1 MQNLE
6 TLQPLM
12 LPLGVLVRGTA
23 TVIFYFR
30 SKTSERAKNVVYLF
44 KNNDSPN
51 TPEDN
56 IQLNEFCQEKLI
68 HIKVVGFFLYSNI
81 SRPILKTMANFVKS
95 VLMLPHLRYLE
106 L

>member
-6 TLQPLM
+6 TRQPLM

-30 SKTSERAKNVVYLF
+30 SKTSERAKNVVYLI
-44 KNNDSPN
+44 KNNDSPY

-68 HIKVVGFFLYSNI
+68 HIKVVGFF
-81 SRPILKTMANFVKS
+81 FVQ
-95 VLMLPHLRYLE
+95 
-106 L
+106 

>member
-1 MQNLE
+1 
-6 TLQPLM
+6 M
-12 LPLGVLVRGTA
+12 LPLGVLVRGNA

-30 SKTSERAKNVVYLF
+30 SKTSERAKNVVYLI
-44 KNNDSPN
+44 KSNDSPY

-68 HIKVVGFFLYSNI
+68 HFKVVGNFLFSNI
-81 SRPILKTMANFVKS
+81 SRPILKTMAIFFRS

>member
-6 TLQPLM
+6 TCQPLM

-68 HIKVVGFFLYSNI
+68 HIKVVGNFLFSNI
-81 SRPILKTMANFVKS
+81 SRPILKTMANFFWS